1 MCGSWGGHKMMF
13 LVVGVLF
20 IIFIYGWVHEFQ
32 ERGETISSLRER
44 IEKAKARETEL
55 NQIIGSV
62 QDTLIDARERRV
74 EESRLFEEKWKNA
87 EWQIDTLNTKLKTM
101 EDQLVSSRNDRDI
114 KGVEIATLASE
125 RDALLKERDAT
136 DLKISLLSS
145 ERNSLFERGKILE
158 SKLETT
164 SQKLFQL
171 ISQNKSLLKQ
181 LDEMRTTENILRGTI
196 QEAPLGF
203 PSLLNALKLYDEKK
217 DQKISNWLL
226 SKKNPAPKSSDIIK
240 EETQKRRQAEYEC
253 RQVKCLLDYYRNIFP
268 CIDDNDDMKEEAL
281 DPIVML
287 PPGDGEDVVER
298 YLSREEYQQ
307 LSSSERNQIA
317 LDRFWDRN
325 KSKRLIGKLYERYV
339 GYLYEKQGYHVDYFG
354 ITEGLSDLGRDL
366 ICNNGDEILL
376 IQCKNWS
383 RSKTIYEKHIFQ
395 FFGTMY
401 QFTKNNL
408 KTSVRGAF
416 YTATSLSEIAR
427 SFAKEFRIELHEN
440 FPLERYPMIK
450 CNVSR
455 NGEGIYHLP
464 FDLQYDTTKINAK
477 DGDRYCMTVAEA
489 EAAGFRRAYRWH
501 GMT

>member
-1 MCGSWGGHKMMF
+1 MNIVIAIVGLLVF
-13 LVVGVLF
+13 LSCIEV
-20 IIFIYGWVHEFQ
+20 IQDYR
-32 ERGETISSLRER
+32 ERGRIMESLRNVNQGL
-44 IEKAKARETEL
+44 IKREAEL
-55 NQIIGSV
+55 NQ
-62 QDTLIDARERRV
+62 TLQVFEKKYQNMARQLDSFVSELDMSKEHFIALQKDRDAKNTEIAALVSERNNLIKKI
-74 EESRLFEEKWKNA
+74 E
-87 EWQIDTLNTKLKTM
+87 NTKLN
-101 EDQLVSSRNDRDI
+101 SS
-114 KGVEIATLASE
+114 LM
-125 RDALLKERDAT
+125 
-136 DLKISLLSS
+136 SS
-145 ERNSLFERGKILE
+145 ERNTLFEK
-158 SKLETT
+158 SKKLELKLEKI
-164 SQKLFQL
+164 SQDFFQL

-181 LDEMRTTENILRGTI
+181 LDDMRTTERILRNTI

-203 PSLLNALKLYDEKK
+203 PSLLNALRFYDEKR
-217 DQKISNWLL
+217 DQKISDWLL
-226 SKKNPAPKSSDIIK
+226 SKKVPAPKASDIIK

-253 RQVKCLLDYYRNIFP
+253 WQAKCLLDYYRNIFP

-287 PPGDGEDVVER
+287 PPRDGEDVVER

-307 LSSSERNQIA
+307 LSCSERNQIA

-395 FFGTMY
+395 FFGTVY
-401 QFTKNNL
+401 QFTKSNI
-408 KTSVRGAF
+408 KKPVRGAF
-416 YTATSLSEIAR
+416 YTATTLSETAR
-427 SFAKEFRIELHEN
+427 SFAEEFNIELHEN

-464 FDLQYDTTKINAK
+464 FDLQYDATKINAK

-489 EAAGFRRAYRWH
+489 EAAGFRRAYRWRSAE
-501 GMT
+501 